1 MAEGGKISEQL
12 KQATKELDEELAIWR
27 EKQLNPQAWRMGDH
41 ELLIRCEL
49 LVLMDVIMERLD
61 VSQDELNLKLKRR
74 LTEMYRAMR
83 PDVEKMRSEAIRRQL
98 TNGIQ
103 IRPDIPL

>member
-1 MAEGGKISEQL
+1 
-12 KQATKELDEELAIWR
+12 
-27 EKQLNPQAWRMGDH
+27 
-41 ELLIRCEL
+41 
-49 LVLMDVIMERLD
+49 
-61 VSQDELNLKLKRR
+61 
-74 LTEMYRAMR
+74 MYRAMR